1 MALIQY
7 YNNESATRW
16 MEIIVYLKR
25 GGGASCWS
33 AREEGG
39 EKDKKITNRREK
51 KLYFS
56 HAHKL
61 EIGIIQFKY
70 QYQDLNEKWT
80 WLKRIIAAK
89 T

>member
-1 MALIQY
+1 MQHVGRKMILY
-7 YNNESATRW
+7 W
-16 MEIIVYLKR
+16 MDTKGGR
-25 GGGASCWS
+25 GW
-33 AREEGG
+33 
-39 EKDKKITNRREK
+39 KDKKVSGN